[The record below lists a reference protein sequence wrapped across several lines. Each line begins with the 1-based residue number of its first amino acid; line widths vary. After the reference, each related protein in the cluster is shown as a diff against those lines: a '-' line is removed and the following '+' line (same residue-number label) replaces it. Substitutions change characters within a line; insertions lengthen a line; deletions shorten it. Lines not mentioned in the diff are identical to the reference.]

1 MNSKKM
7 TIFDWISQ
15 ILVGKK
21 PWDSFD
27 ESDQKTFSPF
37 IINRWLSMDEEFI
50 EVVNYF
56 QKYAV
61 GTLEPR
67 EVYKWYSDFL
77 PKGKRF
83 NKYIKSKHKKKYDP
97 VLVDIVCTHFEC
109 SKQQVGEY
117 LELIH
122 TEELREILGM
132 YGTDKNQIKRM
143 VK

>member
-1 MNSKKM
+1 M
-7 TIFDWISQ
+7 TIFEWINQ
-15 ILVGKK
+15 ILTHKK
-21 PWDSFD
+21 SWDSFD
-27 ESDQKTFSPF
+27 ESDQKAFSPF

-56 QKYAV
+56 QKYAI

-83 NKYIKSKHKKKYDP
+83 NKYIKSTNKKKYDP
-97 VLVDIVCTHFEC
+97 VLVDIACRHFEC
-109 SKQQVGEY
+109 SKHQVGEY

-122 TEELREILGM
+122 KEELTEILEI
-132 YGTDKNQIKRM
+132 YGTDQTKIKRM
-143 VK
+143 IK

>member
-1 MNSKKM
+1 M
-7 TIFDWISQ
+7 TIFDWIGQ
-15 ILVGKK
+15 ILVDKK

-27 ESDQKTFSPF
+27 ESYQKTFSPF

-83 NKYIKSKHKKKYDP
+83 NKYIKSKNKKKYDP
-97 VLVDIVCTHFEC
+97 ILVDIACKYFEC

-122 TEELREILGM
+122 TEELTEILEMHGI
-132 YGTDKNQIKRM
+132 DKNQIKRM
-143 VK
+143 AK